1 MSRTAT
7 FTPEQDAELLRLNAV
22 GVSIRMLARLR
33 RETPSAVQ
41 RAIGRERKRIEQ
53 TEHEQKTAAADRRA
67 AQAILHRPAP
77 KPPPEV
83 IPDELGELVTRGFRP
98 SGEGVWR
105 SPGGVVVKMKKQGKN
120 QKESWKFEE
129 LVFEGSIIATRAGEG
144 IKVKAGDVEI
154 TPTKDGYEVQLAK
167 K

>member
-1 MSRTAT
+1 MSGPELSSPVDMSRTAT
-7 FTPEQDAELLRLNAV
+7 FTPEQDAELLRLNGA

-77 KPPPEV
+77 KPPPQATGRV
-83 IPDELGELVTRGFRP
+83 GRIMSTDGFARVLDERDAWAEERQRRLDRRGTGAGIVLTDAEFAEWRR
-98 SGEGVWR
+98 R
-105 SPGGVVVKMKKQGKN
+105 SPH
-120 QKESWKFEE
+120 
-129 LVFEGSIIATRAGEG
+129 AAR
-144 IKVKAGDVEI
+144 DRR
-154 TPTKDGYEVQLAK
+154 KDR
-167 K
+167 